1 MAERSGDTALE
12 TRGMRL
18 RGDINRHTDSFPQHA
33 TASRTPAAALVAR
46 KAGRL
51 PSGMAQGFVRS
62 LLTGGFVAVLVS
74 LSAAH
79 ADDAARIQVLKPLVQ
94 DPSPKVRVEALRSL
108 AKIHTPEAAALA
120 LSVLD
125 RPMDPTLDYALWLTI
140 NDLSDPWIQSLR
152 DGSWKPEGH
161 EKQLEF
167 ALKSIRPEQASLV
180 LGQLIGGKPL
190 PADGSGPWI
199 ELIGS
204 AGTPKELRA
213 LFDQVLGGG
222 FQDAAAARALDALAT
237 ANRLRKTRPGG
248 SLAELSRLL
257 DSPSAPVQV
266 SALRLVAEWKD
277 AGAVPRVA
285 TLAGAEATSPAVRDA
300 AFDTL
305 RVLGGPGSLEALTTL
320 SAGKDPSIQRKAA
333 AGLAALDLGKSIPV
347 IVTLVRA
354 PMPEPDAVAFWRAIL
369 PAKGAGK
376 AIASALPESGI
387 NPEVARAG
395 MRVAR
400 EGGRSDLDLVVALAR
415 GAGLATDSTA
425 ASAEVIRE
433 IAVKALAQGDP
444 ARGERIYRRNDLACL
459 SCHSIGGAGGR
470 VGPDLTSIGASAP
483 PDYLVESLL
492 LPNAKIKE
500 GFHSILVTTKDG
512 TEFTGTLSR
521 ETPQEVVLRNAA
533 GAEQAIPKTDI
544 AKREQGTLSLMPGG
558 LLDPLNEQEQLD
570 LVAFLSRLGKP
581 GDYDAARGGVA
592 RRWHVAQTVHT
603 DAQAGREL
611 WPVDAAWEDKRWKPT
626 YSLVNGSV
634 PKSLI
639 DEITQAEAWSGRLGV
654 YLATEVNASKAGP
667 AAFALTAGDGAELW
681 IDGRKVGGTGSTR
694 VDLTQGTHRVL
705 VRLDPKRIPPSV
717 RLESADV
724 AFSLN

>member
-1 MAERSGDTALE
+1 
-12 TRGMRL
+12 
-18 RGDINRHTDSFPQHA
+18 
-33 TASRTPAAALVAR
+33 
-46 KAGRL
+46 
-51 PSGMAQGFVRS
+51 MAQGFLRS

-74 LSAAH
+74 LSAAR
-79 ADDAARIQVLKPLVQ
+79 AEDAARIQILKQLVQ

-152 DGSWKPEGH
+152 EGSWKPEGH

-190 PADGSGPWI
+190 PADGAGPWI

-237 ANRLRKTRPGG
+237 ASRLRKARPGG

-266 SALRLVAEWKD
+266 STLRLVAEWKD

-285 TLAGAEATSPAVRDA
+285 TLAGADTTPPAVRDA

-305 RVLGGPGSLEALTTL
+305 RVLGGPGALEALTTL
-320 SAGKDPSIQRKAA
+320 TASKDPSIQRKAA
-333 AGLAALDLGKSIPV
+333 AGLAALDIGKSIPV
-347 IVTLVRA
+347 LVTLVRS
-354 PMPEPDAVAFWRAIL
+354 PMPDADAVAFWRAIL

-387 NPEVARAG
+387 NPVVARAG

-400 EGGRSDLDLVVALAR
+400 EGGRSELDLVVALAR

-425 ASAEVIRE
+425 ASAEVIRD
-433 IAVKALAQGDP
+433 IAAKAQAQGDP

-512 TEFTGTLSR
+512 TEYTGTLSR

-592 RRWHVAQTVHT
+592 RRWRVAQTVHT

-634 PKSLI
+634 SKALI
-639 DEITQAEAWSGRLGV
+639 DEITQAEVWSGRLGV
-654 YLATEVNASKAGP
+654 FLATEVTASKAGP
-667 AAFALTAGDGAELW
+667 AAFTLTAGDGAELW
-681 IDGRKVGGTGSTR
+681 IDGRKVGGTGSTQ

-705 VRLDPKRIPPSV
+705 VRLDPKRVPPLV
-717 RLESADV
+717 RLESAEV

>member
-1 MAERSGDTALE
+1 
-12 TRGMRL
+12 
-18 RGDINRHTDSFPQHA
+18 
-33 TASRTPAAALVAR
+33 
-46 KAGRL
+46 
-51 PSGMAQGFVRS
+51 MAQGFLRNVLS
-62 LLTGGFVAVLVS
+62 VGFVAVLLS
-74 LSAAH
+74 LSAAS
-79 ADDAARIQVLKPLVQ
+79 ADDSARIQVLKQLIQ

-152 DGSWKPEGH
+152 DGSWKTEGH

-167 ALKSIRPEQASLV
+167 ALKSIRPEQASQV

-213 LFDQVLGGG
+213 LYDQVLGGG
-222 FQDAAAARALDALAT
+222 FQDAAAARALDALSA
-237 ANRLRKTRPGG
+237 ANRIRKVRPGG
-248 SLAELSRLL
+248 TLSDLNRLL
-257 DSPSAPVQV
+257 DSPSAAVQV
-266 SALRLVAEWKD
+266 SVLRLVAEWKD
-277 AGAVPRVA
+277 SGSVARVA
-285 TLAGAEATSPAVRDA
+285 TLAGAGTTPPEVREA
-300 AFDTL
+300 AFNTL
-305 RVLGGPGSLEALTTL
+305 RSVGGSGSLEALSL
-320 SAGKDPSIQRKAA
+320 LASSKDPAIQRKAA

-347 IVTLVRA
+347 LVTLVRS
-354 PMPEPDAVAFWRAIL
+354 PMPEADAVAFWRSIL

-376 AIASALPESGI
+376 AVASALPESGI

-433 IAVKALAQGDP
+433 IAAKAQAQGDP

-483 PDYLVESLL
+483 ADYLVESLL

-500 GFHSILVTTKDG
+500 GFHSILVTSKDG
-512 TEFTGTLSR
+512 TEFTGTLAR
-521 ETPQEVVLRNAA
+521 ETPEEVVLRTAA
-533 GAEQAIPKTDI
+533 GTEQSIPKNDI

-592 RRWHVAQTVHT
+592 RRWRVAQTVHT

-611 WPVDAAWEDKRWKPT
+611 WPLDASWEDKRWKPT

-639 DEITQAEAWSGRLGV
+639 DEITQAEVWSGRLGV
-654 YLATEVNASKAGP
+654 YLATEVTASRAGP
-667 AAFALTAGDGAELW
+667 AEFSLGAGDGAELW
-681 IDGRKVGGTGSTR
+681 IDGRKVGGPGSSR
-694 VDLTQGTHRVL
+694 VDLTPGTHRVL
-705 VRLDPKRIPPSV
+705 VRLDPKRVPPAV